1 MWLKVEGFKD
11 LIRSWW
17 RGMEVRGSASFRLAV
32 KMKVIKQNLKVWNRE
47 VFGKL
52 DYNKSSALQQVDFW
66 DRVESE
72 RSLTVE
78 ETELKKEVKELEE
91 IHWRQL
97 SREVWLR
104 ERDRNTGFFHRME
117 NAHRR
122 NNSLVRV
129 KINGEWLSKEQ
140 EVREGVANAFQQ
152 SLSEDMGWKADIGRL
167 QLDQINQQEAE
178 NLEIPFS
185 EAEVHSALME
195 MNGDKAPR
203 PDDFTVAFWQSCW
216 DFAKERLWKC
226 LRNSTSI
233 VLFLRVSIT
242 LSWS

>member
-47 VFGKL
+47 VFGRL
-52 DYNKSSALQQVDFW
+52 DCNKCLALQQVDFW

-122 NNSLVRV
+122 NNSLDRV

-140 EVREGVANAFQQ
+140 EVREGVANAFQ
-152 SLSEDMGWKADIGRL
+152 
-167 QLDQINQQEAE
+167 
-178 NLEIPFS
+178 
-185 EAEVHSALME
+185 
-195 MNGDKAPR
+195 
-203 PDDFTVAFWQSCW
+203 
-216 DFAKERLWKC
+216 
-226 LRNSTSI
+226 
-233 VLFLRVSIT
+233 
-242 LSWS
+242 

>member
-1 MWLKVEGFKD
+1 
-11 LIRSWW
+11 
-17 RGMEVRGSASFRLAV
+17 MEVRGSASFRLAV
-32 KMKVIKQNLKVWNRE
+32 KMKGIKQNLKVWNRE

-78 ETELKKEVKELEE
+78 ETELKKEAKESYKKWVFLEE

-104 ERDRNTGFFHRME
+104 EGDRNTGFFHRMA
-117 NAHRR
+117 NAHHR

-129 KINGEWLSKEQ
+129 KINGEWLSEEQ

-178 NLEIPFS
+178 NLEIHFS
-185 EAEVHSALME
+185 EAEIHSALME

-203 PDDFTVAFWQSCW
+203 PDDFTVAFWQS
-216 DFAKERLWKC
+216 
-226 LRNSTSI
+226 
-233 VLFLRVSIT
+233 
-242 LSWS
+242 